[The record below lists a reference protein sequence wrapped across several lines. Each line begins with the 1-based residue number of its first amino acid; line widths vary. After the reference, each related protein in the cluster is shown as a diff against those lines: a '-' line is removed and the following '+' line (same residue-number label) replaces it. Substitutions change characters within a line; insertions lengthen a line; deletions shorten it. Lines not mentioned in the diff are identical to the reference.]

1 MRKILTLTLG
11 MILAFAL
18 AFTVG
23 CKKEEQAKITLNK
36 SEITLYVGQDDLLEV
51 QENVAVTFSS
61 NNESVVYVSAGGVV
75 SALKAGTATITAK
88 AGGASATC
96 TVTVLDDV
104 QFSLKNSQV
113 SMAKGDS
120 INLSS
125 QVNRI
130 VNGKNSTAGSLSATS
145 SNPLVASVDGGSIIL
160 NQNGNAVI
168 TIVWTYNNVEYSAEL
183 SVTVENKV
191 FVEVSEPSQTVYAYG
206 QNNTLQLDYSLE
218 VNRQNIPNPQLVWE
232 SSNKTVA
239 TVSENGLVTGLTYGT
254 VTLTASCSLD
264 GEVFTDSVEI
274 TVERLTVASEQTYKF
289 GYKNQNV
296 ILSAE
301 DYIGNIQQVTLDK
314 VLLNTETDAQ
324 TGDVTVFGSN
334 FSSEGEVT
342 IEILTDKTQTTAT
355 FDIVTAILMNAE
367 DLDKMDEYCRPED
380 WNEDLMKTE
389 RLYGYGGTILL
400 GADID
405 YGGNSYTSEVF
416 YGVSPYT
423 SGHGGIYNN
432 LNFDGQGYAISNI
445 VFADAHRSYL
455 FGYEWRGETTVKNLA
470 ILNATVSAG
479 ATFVSYVN
487 GSNTIENVY
496 IQVKSNF
503 ASGSF
508 SNLLV
513 GSFKDNANPQIKN
526 VIVDVL
532 SATNP
537 DEVSGITRT
546 TSERLNSFDGVYT
559 IGAKVD
565 IGFKKEDGTLAKLA
579 QNNTGYVGGAYQND
593 VEFMNASAGIFVGDF
608 ARAFAIEDES
618 EDVTILKFMGR
629 KVKTLSPFEGDTINY
644 TFGFKQSDLV
654 LPLADFNGEVTD
666 VSIFDGATLSWSKS
680 QTGYVVAR
688 TNFATFGTYKIKVTT
703 TTGKYY
709 KTVGVVNAVLT
720 TLSDLQ
726 NMQTFASL
734 VDGKYQ
740 AKFILG
746 ADINCDGYQFNAS
759 TEWGNLDFD
768 GQGFTISNYT
778 TATSSGLFGYKIY
791 GKIRNVAL
799 IGVSPNGNWAG
810 SISRYLLGTLENI
823 YVSGSI
829 TAGIAQASLLC
840 AEINTAAR
848 VKNVI
853 VNVENCTR
861 ADAMAIGKHAGA
873 SGADY
878 KVTNIA
884 NTYSIDNSANK
895 NIKHVAYS
903 YKEGTSVKF
912 ANITSAKGAY
922 ASATDFLADKD
933 TIFTGEFAKVFKLET
948 DGTSTVLKF
957 FDKVVKTF

>member
-334 FSSEGEVT
+334 FC
-342 IEILTDKTQTTAT
+342 K
-355 FDIVTAILMNAE
+355 
-367 DLDKMDEYCRPED
+367 
-380 WNEDLMKTE
+380 
-389 RLYGYGGTILL
+389 
-400 GADID
+400 
-405 YGGNSYTSEVF
+405 
-416 YGVSPYT
+416 
-423 SGHGGIYNN
+423 
-432 LNFDGQGYAISNI
+432 
-445 VFADAHRSYL
+445 
-455 FGYEWRGETTVKNLA
+455 
-470 ILNATVSAG
+470 
-479 ATFVSYVN
+479 
-487 GSNTIENVY
+487 
-496 IQVKSNF
+496 
-503 ASGSF
+503 
-508 SNLLV
+508 
-513 GSFKDNANPQIKN
+513 
-526 VIVDVL
+526 
-532 SATNP
+532 
-537 DEVSGITRT
+537 
-546 TSERLNSFDGVYT
+546 
-559 IGAKVD
+559 
-565 IGFKKEDGTLAKLA
+565 
-579 QNNTGYVGGAYQND
+579 
-593 VEFMNASAGIFVGDF
+593 
-608 ARAFAIEDES
+608 
-618 EDVTILKFMGR
+618 
-629 KVKTLSPFEGDTINY
+629 
-644 TFGFKQSDLV
+644 
-654 LPLADFNGEVTD
+654 
-666 VSIFDGATLSWSKS
+666 
-680 QTGYVVAR
+680 
-688 TNFATFGTYKIKVTT
+688 
-703 TTGKYY
+703 
-709 KTVGVVNAVLT
+709 T
-720 TLSDLQ
+720 TLCNLI
-726 NMQTFASL
+726 
-734 VDGKYQ
+734 
-740 AKFILG
+740 IL
-746 ADINCDGYQFNAS
+746 
-759 TEWGNLDFD
+759 
-768 GQGFTISNYT
+768 
-778 TATSSGLFGYKIY
+778 
-791 GKIRNVAL
+791 
-799 IGVSPNGNWAG
+799 
-810 SISRYLLGTLENI
+810 
-823 YVSGSI
+823 
-829 TAGIAQASLLC
+829 
-840 AEINTAAR
+840 
-848 VKNVI
+848 
-853 VNVENCTR
+853 
-861 ADAMAIGKHAGA
+861 
-873 SGADY
+873 
-878 KVTNIA
+878 
-884 NTYSIDNSANK
+884 
-895 NIKHVAYS
+895 
-903 YKEGTSVKF
+903 
-912 ANITSAKGAY
+912 
-922 ASATDFLADKD
+922 
-933 TIFTGEFAKVFKLET
+933 
-948 DGTSTVLKF
+948 
-957 FDKVVKTF
+957 